1 MEGQFSCTKCNGSG
15 KVRWRHV
22 ANGVCFKCGGTGTL
36 NYNPHPDFSDCSDE
50 VEDNGEWYYQMR
62 QEEGEKGLLEWALS
76 NRSTLYEEDCNW

>member
-1 MEGQFSCTKCNGSG
+1 M
-15 KVRWRHV
+15 
-22 ANGVCFKCGGTGTL
+22 
-36 NYNPHPDFSDCSDE
+36 NYNPHPDFSDCNDE